1 MERQPSGLDY
11 RFDSRVAVQYD
22 ALRGHP
28 PAVSPQIGRAVAD
41 HAGAHARVLELGVGT
56 GRIALP
62 VAGSGCEVFGV
73 DLSAHMLAAL
83 AQRIRDE
90 SHERVHL
97 VQGDITALPFRSGV
111 FDAALAVHVLH
122 LVEDWAGVLTR
133 VKALVRPG
141 GTLLLGRDWVDPE
154 SFAGM
159 IRNHFRRT
167 VQEVGTAML
176 PPGSSAAAAPSG
188 GAAIVQT
195 LLALGASPVG
205 TGEHVA
211 AEWTTDLTPRQV
223 LDGIRSRDDAESW
236 VLPDEVLVETMRRL
250 DAFALSHWPDPDAP
264 QPVTRRF
271 LLGVF
276 RFPSQ

>member
-1 MERQPSGLDY
+1 MSRTPSGLDY

-28 PAVSPQIGRAVAD
+28 PEVSPQIGRAVIE
-41 HAGAHARVLELGVGT
+41 HAGEHSRVLELGVGT

-62 VAGSGCEVFGV
+62 VAHSGCEVYGV

-90 SHERVHL
+90 GHARVHL
-97 VQGDITALPFRSGV
+97 VQGDITALPFRDGV

-122 LVEDWAGVLTR
+122 LVEDWQGVLAR

-141 GTLLLGRDWVDPE
+141 GTLILGRDWVDPD

-167 VQEVGTAML
+167 VLEVGTAML
-176 PPGSSAAAAPSG
+176 PPGSSAAQPPGG
-188 GAAIVQT
+188 GAAIMQT
-195 LLALGASPVG
+195 LQALGAQPVG
-205 TGEHVA
+205 NGELVG
-211 AEWTTDLTPRQV
+211 AEWSTELTPRQV
-223 LDGIRSRDDAESW
+223 LNGIRSRDDAESW
-236 VLPDEVLVETMRRL
+236 VLPDEVLDETMRRL
-250 DAFALSHWPDPDAP
+250 DAFSLEHWPDLDAP

-276 RFPSQ
+276 RFPLQ